1 MNTRDANEYID
12 NLLQGK
18 FKPESE
24 FEDGALNYLR
34 KTVAEERELKE
45 RADFL
50 ATELDAMKQKLQSL
64 VGRREAYLQIL
75 IDTQMKRVAKAQVTN
90 RKILSQEEV
99 QELKLATS
107 SEVIPGN
114 FQKKG
119 ELENAQERR

>member
-1 MNTRDANEYID
+1 VNNRDANEYID

-75 IDTQMKRVAKAQVTN
+75 IDAQMKRVAKTQVTN
-90 RKILSQEEV
+90 RRVLSQEEV
-99 QELKLATS
+99 QELKKETS

>member
-1 MNTRDANEYID
+1 VNTREANEYID

-75 IDTQMKRVAKAQVTN
+75 IDAQMKRVAKAQVTN
-90 RKILSQEEV
+90 RRVLSQEEV

>member
-34 KTVAEERELKE
+34 KTVSEERELKE

-75 IDTQMKRVAKAQVTN
+75 IDAQMKRVAKAQVTN

>member
-1 MNTRDANEYID
+1 MNNRDANEYID

-75 IDTQMKRVAKAQVTN
+75 IDAQMKRVAKTQVTN
-90 RKILSQEEV
+90 RRVLSQEEV
-99 QELKLATS
+99 QELKKETS